1 MAQIESMLCQGNE
14 SAESID
20 LLISM
25 TKIKS
30 EGAISAIKYHF
41 VDGAQIQAAADTYSL
56 EKSNLSRDIKKL
68 NLLAVKINRY
78 FEMNYSKMIPVNQL
92 TDNHMVLK

>member
-1 MAQIESMLCQGNE
+1 MAQIESMLCQGHE
-14 SAESID
+14 SEDGIE

-30 EGAISAIKYHF
+30 ESVISAIKFHF
-41 VDGAQIQAAADTYSL
+41 VAGAQIQAAADAYGL

-68 NLLAVKINRY
+68 NLLAVKINQY
-78 FEMNYSKMIPVNQL
+78 FEINYSRMIPVKSVN
-92 TDNHMVLK
+92 